1 MISYSCRNRISFIYE
16 DYYFENRLFK
26 TILNP
31 LLTKEFNT
39 KENSLIDS
47 NHIGNCNLKSYLE
60 LTYPKYS
67 EFKNQFGL
75 NVVISLYLE
84 LLTIKYV
91 DMQFLLAVTALE
103 TILNGYAEMRQET
116 GNPTTRS
123 ILRRNKK
130 KTIEI
135 LENYD
140 INNNEIACKIAEKI
154 SNPSLNIHDKL
165 NDFINDDDFQVELN
179 EFDRDFIFIRNKIA
193 HTGKFPKKI
202 RYNGTEREISL
213 GEEFNRLIYLL
224 DRIILTILKYK
235 EKPFYDKLGQTETT
249 L

>member
-1 MISYSCRNRISFIYE
+1 M
-16 DYYFENRLFK
+16 FK

-39 KENSLIDS
+39 KENRLINS

-60 LTYPKYS
+60 LTYPKYF

-75 NVVISLYLE
+75 NIVISLYLE
-84 LLTIKYV
+84 LLTIKYI

-116 GNPTTRS
+116 GNPITRS

-130 KTIEI
+130 KTIEL
-135 LENYD
+135 LEEYD
-140 INNNEIACKIAEKI
+140 INNNEIACKIVEEI
-154 SNPSLNIHDKL
+154 SNPYLNNHDKL
-165 NDFINDDDFQVELN
+165 NDFINDEDFQVELN
-179 EFDRDFIFIRNKIA
+179 EFDRDFVFIRNKIA

-202 RYNGTEREISL
+202 KYNGTEREISL

-224 DRIILTILKYK
+224 DRIILTILNYK
-235 EKPFYDKLGQTETT
+235 EKPFYNELKKSETM